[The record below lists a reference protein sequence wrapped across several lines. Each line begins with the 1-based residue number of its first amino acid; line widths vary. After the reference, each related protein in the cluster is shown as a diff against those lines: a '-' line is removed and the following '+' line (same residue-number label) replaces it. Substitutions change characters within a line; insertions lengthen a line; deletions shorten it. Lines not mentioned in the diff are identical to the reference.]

1 MKNIIVGIF
10 CLGLLISCNK
20 DKADFSAQVDGV
32 EDKTKVYISKLGKN
46 NQPVPLDTAQVKQG
60 SFQVNIE
67 EGEPQQI
74 NMIKIDGVESNLF
87 FVNEDEPIEAILY
100 KDSLRSSKIMG
111 GKHNELLMK
120 YMDTL
125 KAKSQKMYDLSTD
138 MRQAMMDQDQATYMS
153 LRKKQDAYN
162 KEDIAFRKKVASN
175 NPNSIIAALALS
187 DLMSGKKL
195 PNKEVKDIYESF
207 SDEVK
212 DHTLGKLLKENIAK
226 MSKTDVGAKAESFK
240 APTPNGETLSLEDA
254 MGKLTLI
261 DFWASWCK
269 PCRLENPNVVSV
281 YNDYKDKGFNI
292 ISISL
297 DKNKRSWEKAIKD
310 DNMDWYHISNL
321 KYWSE
326 PIAKAWGVR
335 SIPATFLIDEE
346 GIIVAKNLRG
356 NALRNKVDE
365 ILTQ

>member
-1 MKNIIVGIF
+1 MKNIIISIF
-10 CLGLLISCNK
+10 CIGLLIACNK
-20 DKADFSAQVDGV
+20 TKADFSAQVDGL
-32 EDKTKVYISKLGKN
+32 EDNTKVYISKLGKN
-46 NQPVPLDTAQVKQG
+46 NQPVPLDTVQVKQG
-60 SFQVNIE
+60 SFQVDIE

-87 FVNEDEPIEAILY
+87 FVNDNEPIEAILY

-125 KAKSQKMYDLSTD
+125 KAKSKKMYDLSTD

-207 SDEVK
+207 SNEVK

-297 DKNKRSWEKAIKD
+297 DKNKRNWEKAIKD

-326 PIAKAWGVR
+326 PIAKSWGVR
-335 SIPATFLIDEE
+335 SIPATFLIDED

-356 NALRNKVDE
+356 SALRNKVDE
-365 ILTQ
+365 LLTQ